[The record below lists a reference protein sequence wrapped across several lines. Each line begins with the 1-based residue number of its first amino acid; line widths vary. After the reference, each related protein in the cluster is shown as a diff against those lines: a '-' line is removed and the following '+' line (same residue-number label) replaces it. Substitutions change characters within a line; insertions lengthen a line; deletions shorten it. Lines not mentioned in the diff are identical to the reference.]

1 MAGYGLA
8 PVKNGDGGSIRA
20 NNFCDGNGYRIA
32 ATAPT
37 AFFEGDLCTL
47 ASGLLITD
55 MGSVSPG
62 TVVGAF
68 YGAEYQDNSSGDVK
82 FVRSIA
88 VSTVAKAKFKAYVY
102 DNPYCIFKIQADQDS
117 TALDATHVGA
127 NLQIVASPSGSTTT
141 FKSGLVADSS
151 TQNTTQGF
159 PLQFLGS
166 AEAPDESYTSAGTV
180 MNILV
185 KINTHLWGNAAGN
198 TGLT

>member
-8 PVKNGDGGSIRA
+8 PVKNGDGGSVRA

-62 TVVGAF
+62 TVVGVF

-117 TALDATHVGA
+117 TALDATHTGA

>member
-55 MGSVSPG
+55 MGSASPG

-159 PLQFLGS
+159 PFQFLGS

>member
-1 MAGYGLA
+1 MAGYGMS
-8 PVKNGDGGSIRA
+8 PVRNGDGGSVRA

-37 AFFEGDLCTL
+37 AYFEGDLCTL

-55 MGSVSPG
+55 MGSATTG
-62 TVVGAF
+62 TVVGVF

-102 DNPYCIFKIQADQDS
+102 DNPFCIFKMQADQDS
-117 TALDATHVGA
+117 TALDATMTGA
-127 NLQIVASPSGSTTT
+127 NLQIVASPTGSTTT

-151 TQNTTQGF
+151 TEAVTQGF
-159 PLQFLGS
+159 PLQFIGS
-166 AEAPDESYTSAGTV
+166 AEAPDHGYTAAGTT
-180 MNILV
+180 MDILV
-185 KINTHLWGNAAGN
+185 KINTHLWCNTAGN
-198 TGLT
+198 TGIT

>member
-1 MAGYGLA
+1 MAGYGMS
-8 PVKNGDGGSIRA
+8 PVRNGDGGSVRA

-37 AFFEGDLCTL
+37 AYFEGDLCTL

-55 MGSVSPG
+55 MGSATTG
-62 TVVGAF
+62 TVVGVF

-102 DNPYCIFKIQADQDS
+102 DNPFCIFKMQADQDS
-117 TALDATHVGA
+117 TALDATMTGA
-127 NLQIVASPSGSTTT
+127 NLQIVASPTGSTTT

-151 TQNTTQGF
+151 TEAVTQGF
-159 PLQFLGS
+159 PLQFIGS
-166 AEAPDESYTSAGTV
+166 AEAPDHGYTAAGTT
-180 MNILV
+180 MDILV
-185 KINTHLWGNAAGN
+185 KINTHLWCNTDGN
-198 TGLT
+198 TGIT

>member
-1 MAGYGLA
+1 MAGYGMA
-8 PVKNGDGGSIRA
+8 PVRNGDGGSVRA

-55 MGSVSPG
+55 MGSASTG

-102 DNPYCIFKIQADQDS
+102 DNPFCIFKIQADQDT
-117 TALDATHVGA
+117 TALDATMTGA

-151 TQNTTQGF
+151 TENTTQGF
-159 PLQFLGS
+159 PLQFIGS
-166 AEAPDESYTSAGTV
+166 AEAPDHGYTAAGTT
-180 MNILV
+180 MDILV

-198 TGLT
+198 TGIT

>member
-1 MAGYGLA
+1 MAGYGMA
-8 PVKNGDGGSIRA
+8 PVRNGDGGSVRA

-37 AFFEGDLCTL
+37 AYFEGDLCTL

-55 MGSVSPG
+55 MGSATTG

-102 DNPYCIFKIQADQDS
+102 DNPFCIFKIQADQDT
-117 TALDATHVGA
+117 TALDATMTGA
-127 NLQIVASPSGSTTT
+127 NLQIVASPTGSTTT

-151 TQNTTQGF
+151 TEAVTQGF
-159 PLQFLGS
+159 PLQFIGS
-166 AEAPDESYTSAGTV
+166 AEAPDHGYTAAGTT
-180 MNILV
+180 MDILV
-185 KINTHLWGNAAGN
+185 KINTHLWCNTAGN
-198 TGLT
+198 TGIT

>member
-32 ATAPT
+32 ATAPS
-37 AFFEGDLCTL
+37 AYFEGDLCTL
-47 ASGLLITD
+47 TNGLLVTD
-55 MGSVSPG
+55 MGSATAG
-62 TVVGAF
+62 TVIGAF
-68 YGAEYQDNSSGDVK
+68 YGAEYVDNSSGDVK

-88 VSTVAKAKFKAYVY
+88 ASTVAKAQFKAYVY
-102 DNPYCIFKIQADQDS
+102 DNPYCIFKIQADQDT
-117 TALDATHVGA
+117 TALDATMVGN

-159 PLQFLGS
+159 PLQFIGS
-166 AEAPDESYTSAGTV
+166 AEVTDGSYTAAGTT
-180 MNILV
+180 MDILV

>member
-8 PVKNGDGGSIRA
+8 PVKNGDGGSVRA

-55 MGSVSPG
+55 MGSASTG

-117 TALDATHVGA
+117 TALDATHTGA

-166 AEAPDESYTSAGTV
+166 AEAPDGSYTSAGTV
-180 MNILV
+180 MDILV

>member
-8 PVKNGDGGSIRA
+8 PVKNADGGSIRA

-47 ASGLLITD
+47 TNGLLVTD
-55 MGSVSPG
+55 MGAASPA

-102 DNPYCIFKIQADQDS
+102 DNPYCIFKIQADQVS
-117 TALDATHVGA
+117 TALDATMVGN

-151 TQNTTQGF
+151 TENTTQGF
-159 PLQFLGS
+159 PLQFIGS
-166 AEAPDESYTSAGTV
+166 AEATDGSYTAAGTT
-180 MNILV
+180 MDILV
-185 KINTHLWGNAAGN
+185 KSNTHLWGNAAGN